1 MGNDR
6 QGVATGLTR
15 SEAAK
20 LLGVHVSSVRRYEAR
35 GWLRPTGGRGEERTF
50 DEAEVKAFA
59 RARGSRAGDPTSGR
73 ETGASDAAVYRLFA
87 AGYAPEA
94 VVVKLE
100 LPADRV
106 RRLFDLWRTDVGG
119 AGPSPHDEPSGTVL
133 DEEGAFRSWEQAM
146 TEAFAAVAVPP
157 REPRRPR
164 PPAGDATA
172 PTSRSESR
180 G

>member
-50 DEAEVKAFA
+50 DEAEVKALA
-59 RARGSRAGDPTSGR
+59 RARGVRAVCTASRD
-73 ETGASDAAVYRLFA
+73 TGASDAAAFRLFG
-87 AGYAPEA
+87 AGHTPEA

-100 LPADRV
+100 LPAERV
-106 RRLFDLWRTDVGG
+106 RRLFDLWRAEGNP
-119 AGPSPHDEPSGTVL
+119 AQAQREDEHSETHP
-133 DEEGAFRSWEQAM
+133 DEERAFRAWEHVMA
-146 TEAFAAVAVPP
+146 EAFAAVTIRPP
-157 REPRRPR
+157 RTRATHARGDGFRPR
-164 PPAGDATA
+164 
-172 PTSRSESR
+172 SRSGSPE
-180 G
+180 